1 MQAQIVVQSQ
11 GRRGSFMF
19 PPSLVPNI
27 KKKKKPTWWE
37 WSWALGHSP
46 NALALQHGCGSRQMP
61 RCQNREAAPK
71 VIDLGTRALAQ
82 SPSALAAQHIEKKTV
97 VALIL
102 QCLGNLAWAAILG
115 LAERPIWLFMHK
127 TYFFMQFCGYLC
139 LIRGLQWTSCVF
151 GGLN

>member
-82 SPSALAAQHIEKKTV
+82 SPSALAAQHIEKKTQWHSFYSV
-97 VALIL
+97 
-102 QCLGNLAWAAILG
+102 LAIWLG
-115 LAERPIWLFMHK
+115 LQYWVLRKDPFGCLCIKPIFLCNFVA
-127 TYFFMQFCGYLC
+127 TY
-139 LIRGLQWTSCVF
+139 V
-151 GGLN
+151 